1 MITESSELG
10 SNLDETH
17 GDTAEE
23 TSFSILDYGDDHLY
37 EEAWLPRWK
46 AWPRYVLLAVVVALA
61 GTHVALKGKVEA
73 AEAAVERSSESTA
86 QMTRA
91 FQLLSE
97 LQGDVT
103 TAKCLQLPC

>member
-46 AWPRYVLLAVVVALA
+46 AWPR
-61 GTHVALKGKVEA
+61 
-73 AEAAVERSSESTA
+73 
-86 QMTRA
+86 
-91 FQLLSE
+91 
-97 LQGDVT
+97 
-103 TAKCLQLPC
+103 